1 MSQLT
6 IIVNGEKTNVADT
19 STLSELVNSLGLNPQ
34 RVAIELNRRIVRR
47 TNWES
52 TTISEGDHIEIVHFV
67 GGGSV
72 HV

>member
-6 IIVNGEKTNVADT
+6 IIVNGEKTNIADT
-19 STLSELVNSLGLNPQ
+19 STLSELVNSLELNPQ